1 MKKSIIDIFGKKL
14 KNINLNELI
23 KLKPDLREL
32 TPQNIRYILKKP
44 SNERTNEEIA
54 FLKNFCLLKTNFI
67 DKLNQEHMDEETQS
81 IIMLLS
87 MPNAFYKLIYNK
99 DETIYNINEESKYFF
114 IILNGKVTVYDVEK
128 IDCEMNGEEYYK
140 LILDYRNKKEK
151 YLLEKTLKEN
161 KVNIPIDINDVNNLD
176 KILLKIYLMS
186 KTTLKM
192 YNDNSTT
199 FLDIIFKKL
208 GFKYSDFDIKTYEQF
223 LEEKNN
229 ENKNKFFE
237 YDLNEEIKMN
247 RDNEEKVLDN
257 INLLVNDDLSK
268 KYSFLINTPKIPVSY
283 YRYKIKK
290 VLEEFH
296 YFGDSSSGFYKNKL
310 VSKTNDLE
318 LLYFNNDI
326 YNECVLN
333 LRSKLNSTRDQFLL
347 NNFFLNS
354 IPKSTFEKLYLKYFE
369 YTKFY
374 INHTIIEE
382 NEPINYLYF
391 VKSGKIKLFS
401 NRSIVQNHLLI
412 DLIINIIKKKCPNIT
427 DINTY
432 FNAYSKQ
439 KFDFEIIKNEMNLNR
454 DVHIMN
460 IEEKQCIGFE
470 CFYFGFNNLYKAVA
484 FSEKVELYRLS
495 MDNLL
500 KILTIKNKK
509 ALYDFAI
516 LAEKALKILLDRLIV
531 VNNMLILKYTQENKK
546 DVKEVSEMMEKAILR
561 HQIKVEEM
569 RVNRNV
575 INTIKKEQKNIE
587 KTRGCNCNNK
597 NIKNNRYF
605 LKDKFSSLSC
615 PRKTKFDLK
624 KNLIFNKNKLFEN
637 VETTKNINNQYNN
650 IEIQNKLF
658 NYKDN
663 LARQKKRE
671 LIRES
676 IELGRLSNLENKKI
690 NFLKLQNKITCDFVR
705 FSKGEKRI
713 FINSS
718 QGNLNLSSI
727 RHHYSFKKRNIFLN
741 YKNKIKTI
749 LPLGQEKKK
758 REFFPKLNVVEEKNI
773 IDTNDDIK
781 IYEKWIELEGS
792 KNIENMSSIDDKEI
806 KSKNKI
812 KIFRKSN
819 DGQNNIYKKFVINNK

>member
-1 MKKSIIDIFGKKL
+1 MKKSIIDLFGKKL
-14 KNINLNELI
+14 KNINLNELL

-32 TPQNIRYILKKP
+32 NSQNIRYILKKP

-67 DKLNQEHMDEETQS
+67 DKLNQEHIDEETQS

-87 MPNAFYKLIYNK
+87 MPNAYYKLINNSN
-99 DETIYNINEESKYFF
+99 ETIYNINDESKYFY

-128 IDCEMNGEEYYK
+128 IDCDMNGEEYYK

-161 KVNIPIDINDVNNLD
+161 KVNIPIDINDVNKLD
-176 KILLKIYLMS
+176 KILLKIYLLT
-186 KTTLKM
+186 KTTLKI
-192 YNDNSTT
+192 YNDNATK
-199 FLDIIFKKL
+199 FLDDIFKKL
-208 GFKYSDFDIKTYEQF
+208 GFKYSDFGIKTYEQF

-229 ENKNKFFE
+229 ENKKQFFE
-237 YDLNEEIKMN
+237 YNLKEEIKFNKENEEI
-247 RDNEEKVLDN
+247 VLDN
-257 INLLVNDDLSK
+257 INLLVDDNLCK
-268 KYSFLINTPKIPVSY
+268 KYSFLIKTPDIPVSY
-283 YRYKIKK
+283 YRYKVKK

-296 YFGDSSSGFYKNKL
+296 YFGDSPSGFYKNKL

-326 YNECVLN
+326 YNEYVLN

-374 INHTIIEE
+374 INQTIIEE
-382 NEPINYLYF
+382 NEPISYLYF

-401 NRSIVQNHLLI
+401 NRSIIQNHLLI
-412 DLIINIIKKKCPNIT
+412 DLIINIIKRKCPNIT
-427 DINTY
+427 DVNSN
-432 FNAYSKQ
+432 FNAYSQ
-439 KFDFEIIKNEMNLNR
+439 HKFNFELIKNEMCLNK

-460 IEEKQCIGFE
+460 IEEMQCIGFE

-495 MDNLL
+495 IDNLL
-500 KILTIKNKK
+500 KILTIKNRQ

-546 DVKEVSEMMEKAILR
+546 DVKEVSDMMEKAMML
-561 HQIKVEEM
+561 HQIKVEGM
-569 RVNRNV
+569 RGNRN
-575 INTIKKEQKNIE
+575 IKNTLKKEQKNIE
-587 KTRGCNCNNK
+587 KTPNYNCNNK
-597 NIKNNRYF
+597 NIKNNRYY
-605 LKDKFSSLSC
+605 LKDKYSSLSC

-624 KNLIFNKNKLFEN
+624 KHMIFNRNKLFEN
-637 VETTKNINNQYNN
+637 IETTKNINKQYNN
-650 IEIQNKLF
+650 IEIKNKLF

-671 LIRES
+671 LIRAS
-676 IELGRLSNLENKKI
+676 IELGRLSNLENKKL
-690 NFLKLQNKITCDFVR
+690 NFLKLQNKITSDFVR

-718 QGNLNLSSI
+718 HGNLNLSTI
-727 RHHYSFKKRNIFLN
+727 RHHYNFKKRNIFLN
-741 YKNKIKTI
+741 CKNKMKTI

-758 REFFPKLNVVEEKNI
+758 REFFPKLNVVEDKNI
-773 IDTNDDIK
+773 IDTNNDMK
-781 IYEKWIELEGS
+781 IYEKWIELEDS
-792 KNIENMSSIDDKEI
+792 KNIENASSIEDKEI
-806 KSKNKI
+806 KSKDKI
-812 KIFRKSN
+812 RIFRKNS
-819 DGQNNIYKKFVINNK
+819 DGQNNTYKKFVINNK